1 MLKKEIMGIRET
13 IKESVESLQQRSLQ
27 NLETFTL
34 FKNEFEKEKKK
45 TNIENL
51 KEFNERVSKIDFTIA
66 VDELNVAIDEIN
78 ESIEE
83 IVSNLI
89 Y

>member
-1 MLKKEIMGIRET
+1 MGIRET